1 MTIIDD
7 RHLVEWLA
15 DCPRPTRNSGATPV
29 RTRSYRPAPAQ
40 PASARSTS
48 ARPTAARPTSARPA
62 VAPLRYRGTGI
73 AMSHAPHARRQVST
87 AVTIALAGMAALITL
102 WLGSLAQFSGDRAAA
117 PAQAPDQLAVVQ
129 VQAGETLQD
138 LALRVAPGAS
148 AVQIAERIRDLNNLD
163 SVAVDA
169 GQTLIAPV
177 G

>member
-1 MTIIDD
+1 MPIIDD
-7 RHLVEWLA
+7 RQLVEWFA
-15 DCPRPTRNSGATPV
+15 DCPRPTRSSGAAPV
-29 RTRSYRPAPAQ
+29 RTRSYRP
-40 PASARSTS
+40 TS
-48 ARPTAARPTSARPA
+48 ARPNLARPTSARPAPARPA

-73 AMSHAPHARRQVST
+73 AMSHAPHARRPVST

>member
-7 RHLVEWLA
+7 RHLVEWFA
-15 DCPRPTRNSGATPV
+15 DCPRPTRSSGGAPV
-29 RTRSYRPAPAQ
+29 RTRTYRPAPAQ
-40 PASARSTS
+40 PAPARPTSARSTL
-48 ARPTAARPTSARPA
+48 ARPA

-73 AMSHAPHARRQVST
+73 AMSHAPHARRPVST